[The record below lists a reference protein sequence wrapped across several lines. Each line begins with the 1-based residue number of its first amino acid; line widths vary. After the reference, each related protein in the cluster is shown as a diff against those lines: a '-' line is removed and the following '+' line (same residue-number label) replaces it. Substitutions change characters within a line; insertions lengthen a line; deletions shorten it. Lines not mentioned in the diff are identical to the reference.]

1 MKKKVTAMILALA
14 LSAGVVA
21 PVPAYAD
28 GITVEETSMDTAT
41 EKSFDTD
48 YTVKWDADKV
58 YWNKVTLDQQ
68 GILRIHLNEEDPK
81 SLENYDV
88 AVYTAKGEKIWKI
101 MVDCAGAAADNY
113 VGLAKGTYYVSLQS
127 HYQFRP
133 STTYRFSFEKNN
145 ACELEPNEKKNDAVD
160 MKVNTMYTG
169 FMENTYAG
177 EKDND
182 DFYAIMHFMGSYSV
196 WEKLFP
202 NVFNEEIRKLTFEN
216 DDMFLTLYDFLVNH
230 QTLEEANKDFDK
242 MMKLITE

>member
-81 SLENYDV
+81 SLENYVV
-88 AVYTAKGEKIWKI
+88 AVYTAKGEK
-101 MVDCAGAAADNY
+101 DLEDHD
-113 VGLAKGTYYVSLQS
+113 GLC
-127 HYQFRP
+127 R
-133 STTYRFSFEKNN
+133 
-145 ACELEPNEKKNDAVD
+145 
-160 MKVNTMYTG
+160 
-169 FMENTYAG
+169 
-177 EKDND
+177 
-182 DFYAIMHFMGSYSV
+182 GSS
-196 WEKLFP
+196 
-202 NVFNEEIRKLTFEN
+202 R
-216 DDMFLTLYDFLVNH
+216 
-230 QTLEEANKDFDK
+230 
-242 MMKLITE
+242 

>member
-81 SLENYDV
+81 SLESSTQKFKSKKLYIVLIKYV
-88 AVYTAKGEKIWKI
+88 APILLLLI
-101 MVDCAGAAADNY
+101 
-113 VGLAKGTYYVSLQS
+113 L
-127 HYQFRP
+127 
-133 STTYRFSFEKNN
+133 FSSVLN
-145 ACELEPNEKKNDAVD
+145 AL
-160 MKVNTMYTG
+160 G
-169 FMENTYAG
+169 
-177 EKDND
+177 
-182 DFYAIMHFMGSYSV
+182 I
-196 WEKLFP
+196 
-202 NVFNEEIRKLTFEN
+202 I
-216 DDMFLTLYDFLVNH
+216 TL
-230 QTLEEANKDFDK
+230 
-242 MMKLITE
+242 